1 LVTNRIA
8 VRRRPP
14 ATPPASPSS
23 SPPSVLADGLDDLEA
38 RLDRDD
44 VRGGMMAFAAIGGGV
59 VPLADRPSTMPLDA
73 DGNDDAAPSDDSDIR
88 TMQ

>member
-1 LVTNRIA
+1 
-8 VRRRPP
+8 
-14 ATPPASPSS
+14 
-23 SPPSVLADGLDDLEA
+23 
-38 RLDRDD
+38 
-44 VRGGMMAFAAIGGGV
+44 MMAFAAIGGGV

>member
-1 LVTNRIA
+1 VTNRIA

-23 SPPSVLADGLDDLEA
+23 SPPSVLADDLDDLEV

-44 VRGGMMAFAAIGGGV
+44 VRGGMLASAASGGGV
-59 VPLADRPSTMPLDA
+59 VPLADRPSTMPLAA
-73 DGNDDAAPSDDSDIR
+73 DVNDDAAPSDDSDSR